1 MPSGFQIE
9 GTKLVKYTG
18 TEEDIQ
24 IPDGVT
30 TIGKGAFKGCE
41 TLSWVIIPKGVT
53 QIEEEAFAECKEL
66 FKVTLPP
73 TVRTIGNNAF
83 YRCRSLWLIDI
94 PGSVTSIG
102 EGAFYDTKLGK
113 IIIPFSVRTIGKN
126 AFASCW
132 SLTEVT
138 LHGRLREIPEGMF
151 SHCIRLP
158 SITIPDGIEKIG
170 ARAFDYC
177 RDLTSVT
184 IPDSVTD
191 IGANAFAECENLDA
205 ITIPDSV
212 TEIGARAFASCK
224 KLTSFVVPPKVKVI
238 CSSTFLDCPNLTSV
252 DIHPGVTEIGRSAF
266 EYCTSLTSVTIPDS
280 VTKIGEEVFDHSK
293 VTAICAEGSPAHA
306 YCAENNVTYIFDYQ
320 YQAFGGLL
328 PQGFEMLASPFL
340 ADEEKPFIFI
350 SYSHRDRDR
359 VLKIIKD
366 LYEAGWKIW
375 YDEGLTIGDKY
386 DETLETH
393 VENCSAFLLF
403 VTENSRNSFYIK
415 ENEIRW
421 AKEYGKPVIKCM
433 LDEGI
438 GYDTA
443 GASVV
448 ATVKSTAIEPALKRI
463 NGLTKG
469 ASRVAKGI
477 SVVFNP
483 ADREGS
489 SESNGE
495 GFAYCMY
502 SSKGSAN
509 ALAIMLEA
517 KNSGCSLYDAIKD
530 GAAEQKLESSACL
543 IVFLDKA
550 FLSDKTMTKTLID
563 EYKAGKDIAVCAL
576 EDVEDVDLPTELAGL
591 EKMQWLYFARG
602 ITADM
607 CTKLVRHL
615 QKRGCRNTAILPGFE
630 YETTDRGIVIKR
642 YTGIDPSPRIDSEY
656 GGTPVIEIA
665 NEAFK
670 GCTRLE
676 SITIPS
682 GVRRIGAYAFREC
695 TGLKSIT
702 IPGSVTTIGEYAF
715 RDCYSLASVDIP
727 YGVTE
732 IGIAAFMN
740 CEGLTSVTLP
750 ESLTKIVGLLFD
762 DCKSLTS
769 VNIPK
774 SIKVIEEMAFG
785 NCQKLP
791 SLHIPDSV
799 ENIHKGAFHYCL
811 SLTVICSRFSYANKY
826 CRENDIKCKSS
837 LSASLFGFGK
847 K

>member
-1 MPSGFQIE
+1 MPSRFQIE
-9 GTKLVKYTG
+9 GTKLVKYSG
-18 TEEDIQ
+18 TEEDVV

-30 TIGKGAFKGCE
+30 AIGKGAFKGCE
-41 TLSWVIIPKGVT
+41 TLTCVVIPRGVT
-53 QIEEEAFAECKEL
+53 LIDEEAFAECKEL
-66 FKVTLPP
+66 FKVKLPP

-94 PGSVTSIG
+94 PGSITSIG
-102 EGAFYDTKLGK
+102 EGAFYDTNISK
-113 IIIPFSVRTIGKN
+113 ILIPLSVRTIGKN

-132 SLTEVT
+132 DLKSVT
-138 LHGRLREIPEGMF
+138 LHGRLHEIPEGAF
-151 SHCIRLP
+151 SHCWQLP
-158 SITIPDGIEKIG
+158 SITISDGIETIG
-170 ARAFDYC
+170 AKAFDYC

-184 IPDSVTD
+184 IPDSVTA
-191 IGANAFAECENLDA
+191 IGASAFAECKNLA
-205 ITIPDSV
+205 SITIPDSV
-212 TEIGARAFASCK
+212 TEIGAQAFGDCK
-224 KLTSFVVPPKVKVI
+224 SLTSFVVPPEVKVI
-238 CSSTFLDCPNLTSV
+238 GRSMFYGCTNLASV
-252 DIHPGVTEIGRSAF
+252 DIHQGVTEIGSSAF
-266 EYCTSLTSVTIPDS
+266 ELCTSLTSVTIPDS
-280 VTKIGEEVFDHSK
+280 VTKIGEKAFNRSK
-293 VTAICAEGSPAHA
+293 VTAICTEGSPAHA
-306 YCAENNVTYIFDYQ
+306 YCAENDVTYIFDYQ
-320 YQAFGGLL
+320 YKAFGGLL

-415 ENEIRW
+415 DNEIRW

-438 GYDTA
+438 SYDTA
-443 GASVV
+443 GASVI
-448 ATVKSTAIEPALKRI
+448 ATVKPTAIEPALKRI
-463 NGLTKG
+463 GGLTKG
-469 ASRVAKGI
+469 ARRVAKGI

-483 ADREGS
+483 TDRQESDS
-489 SESNGE
+489 SVSDGE

-502 SSKGSAN
+502 SCEGSAN

-530 GAAEQKLESSACL
+530 GASEQKLESSACL
-543 IVFLDKA
+543 IAFIDKA
-550 FLSDKTMTKTLID
+550 FLSDKALTKTLID
-563 EYKAGKDIAVCAL
+563 EYRAGKDIAVCAL
-576 EDVEDVDLPTELAGL
+576 EDVEDVDLPAELGGL
-591 EKMQWLYFARG
+591 EKMQWLYFAHG
-602 ITADM
+602 ITSDM
-607 CTKLVRHL
+607 CTKLIRHL
-615 QKRGCRNTAILPGFE
+615 QKRGCRNTAVLPGFE
-630 YETTDRGIVIKR
+630 YETTDRGIIIKK
-642 YTGIDPSPRIDSEY
+642 YTGIDPSPGIDSEY

-665 NEAFK
+665 DEAFK

-682 GVRRIGAYAFREC
+682 GVRRIGENAFREC
-695 TGLKSIT
+695 TSLKSII

-727 YGVTE
+727 HGVTE
-732 IGIAAFMN
+732 IGVAAFMN

-762 DCKSLTS
+762 DCKNLTS
-769 VNIPK
+769 VSIPK

-791 SLHIPDSV
+791 SLSIPDSV
-799 ENIHKGAFHYCL
+799 EDIHKGAFHYCL
-811 SLTVICSRFSYANKY
+811 SLTVSCSRFSYAYKY
-826 CRENDIKCKSS
+826 CRENDVKCKSS
-837 LSASLFGFGK
+837 LFGFSRK
-847 K
+847 